1 MKNEMID
8 LYFKLPGQFIT
19 DNDLAKIYK
28 IYENKIVVIKDGVGT
43 GKTTIL
49 KNIYNKLTLPSKTV
63 FIDDLSFKCNKKL
76 LREKIQKY
84 IADGVFIFI
93 TTSCNYSVINYYLKP
108 FFDYSIYESVYHF
121 YAFNENINKTFL
133 GLSTHKQT
141 ETKEDCLKKIINGE
155 IDLDK
160 LDTDITDMSI
170 VNEIVAERD
179 KIKLE
184 EILKSKQVSNK
195 RRL

>member
-1 MKNEMID
+1 MENNIID
-8 LYFKLPGQFIT
+8 LYFKLPGQYIT
-19 DNDLAKIYK
+19 DNDLETIFKS
-28 IYENKIVVIKDGVGT
+28 KIVVIKDGIGT

-49 KNIYNKLTLPSKTV
+49 NNIYNKLTLPSKSV
-63 FIDDLSFKCNKKL
+63 FIDDLSFQCNKKL

-93 TTSCNYSVINYYLKP
+93 TTSCKYSVINYYLKP
-108 FFDYSIYESVYHF
+108 FLDYCIYESVYHF
-121 YAFNENINKTFL
+121 YAFNQKNQKLYL

-155 IDLDK
+155 IYLDK